1 MEHDQRLS
9 IQDDNGGALD
19 SKSVA
24 IQEDMEDCYLE
35 DNLYDLALEA
45 SIKGSL
51 EFSIDG
57 LLDGFDLPVEN
68 DERHVNLRI
77 TNTSK

>member
-1 MEHDQRLS
+1 
-9 IQDDNGGALD
+9 
-19 SKSVA
+19 
-24 IQEDMEDCYLE
+24 MEDCYLE